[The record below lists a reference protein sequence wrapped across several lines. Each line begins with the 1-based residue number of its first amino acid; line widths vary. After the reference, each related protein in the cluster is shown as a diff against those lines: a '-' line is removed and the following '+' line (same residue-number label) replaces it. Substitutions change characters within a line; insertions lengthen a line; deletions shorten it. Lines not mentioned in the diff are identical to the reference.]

1 MPWSAF
7 LLGRRLFRSV
17 GRLVDRFCLR
27 MRQRLRAALDAERSE
42 RSPVAAHARALGVCV
57 EVPAGAQPGDYLRVQ
72 YGGEIYPFTV
82 PEGGGSHVCVDM
94 MAGLGRAHAS
104 PIERALDMR
113 EGVRQAVS
121 NAAAAAAAANGG
133 RGGSRRRVR
142 RRNT

>member
-1 MPWSAF
+1 MGQMGTCGE
-7 LLGRRLFRSV
+7 L
-17 GRLVDRFCLR
+17 
-27 MRQRLRAALDAERSE
+27 
-42 RSPVAAHARALGVCV
+42 VAARA
-57 EVPAGAQPGDYLRVQ
+57 
-72 YGGEIYPFTV
+72 
-82 PEGGGSHVCVDM
+82 
-94 MAGLGRAHAS
+94 AHAS